1 MAETATFG
9 VMHVA
14 TSFVV
19 TSVEPIV
26 NTVMH
31 HFFEAYWDHPRAM
44 AARSWVAQRMATLRA
59 PRMVGT

>member
-1 MAETATFG
+1 
-9 VMHVA
+9 MHVA

-19 TSVEPIV
+19 TFVEPIV

-44 AARSWVAQRMATLRA
+44 AARSWVAQRMAALRA
-59 PRMVGT
+59 PRMGGT